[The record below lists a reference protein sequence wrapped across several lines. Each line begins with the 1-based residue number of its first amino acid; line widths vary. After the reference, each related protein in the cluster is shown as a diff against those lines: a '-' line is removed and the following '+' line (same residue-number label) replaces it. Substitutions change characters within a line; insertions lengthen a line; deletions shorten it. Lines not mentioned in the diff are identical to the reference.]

1 MEGSS
6 RSRLLISLSEYSKQL
21 KNMDTLKE
29 KYKEDVFIVGILFN
43 KYLLY
48 SFFAQHL
55 PTTVRVQKHS
65 SLQKYFKIYK
75 KKY

>member
-1 MEGSS
+1 MKDSS

>member
-1 MEGSS
+1 
-6 RSRLLISLSEYSKQL
+6 
-21 KNMDTLKE
+21 MDTLKE

-55 PTTVRVQKHS
+55 PTTVREQKHS
-65 SLQKYFKIYK
+65 SLQKYFKIYR